1 MPALQPYKG
10 ELKGMEILPLYES
23 LLLDSYEITGIRHNH
38 RDYKTICKRFEHEGL
53 SFLTITLPNFHDE
66 VMNCVRDGII
76 TSDAFPGWKKRSG
89 IPIFMGDF
97 LRKLFMPD
105 LKVNSSVS
113 PLVLKALRQVAYF
126 CKKVKVD
133 CTKKRI
139 AKALSDYIQIED
151 DLWELEFKS
160 ESYNDLFMKTCSI
173 LWSNVFSDTFD
184 FDDARLVPHNGPGV
198 TAEGYYGNE
207 KLWLPVNVPERLL
220 KYFSVGPLIGLNDEV
235 LQASNRK
242 VEFLKEFDEEPVK
255 VITVPKTLKGPRIIA
270 VEPLSMQAAQQAVKD
285 YLVKKIENHSLTRW
299 RINFSDQTINQK
311 AALMASIDRQSAT
324 LDMSAASDRIS
335 YDVVKM
341 MLRSQP
347 QLLELLDAT
356 RSRFAT
362 VCDNVFYLKKF
373 ASMGSATCFPV
384 ESMVFFSIAI
394 SSILDYMC
402 LPPTLKNIED
412 VANRIKVY
420 GDDIIIPTTCV
431 PTVMTWLSY
440 FGNRVNVS
448 KSFFTSSFRES
459 CGCDAYTG
467 VNVTPVYL
475 RSLDKYSQKNIGRT
489 KFTDELIVS
498 WVQTGND
505 LYDHSFIHTSEKI
518 KNVVDTYIRGRFK
531 LPGLPPGNP
540 LRSPILV
547 WKETNNPS
555 LSRMNRELQCIEVF
569 GLQAQSINK
578 FDPIH
583 DELCKWNKIQK
594 YSKKQDTNVLSK
606 PSAMHWK
613 QGIIDLL
620 KIDHPNTSTNALHGV
635 SHKTLTKN
643 VNEDYTP
650 RRNALRLRTVWTQFF
665 KLMS

>member
-1 MPALQPYKG
+1 
-10 ELKGMEILPLYES
+10 MEILPLYES
-23 LLLDSYEITGIRHNH
+23 LLFDSYRITGIRHNH
-38 RDYKTICKRFEHEGL
+38 RDFETITKRFEHEGL

-76 TSDAFPGWKKRSG
+76 TPDAFPGWKKRSG
-89 IPIFMGDF
+89 IPVFLGDF

-105 LKVNSSVS
+105 LKVNQSVS
-113 PLVLKALRQVAYF
+113 PLIIKVIRQISFF

-139 AKALSDYIQIED
+139 SKALSDYIQIED
-151 DLWELEFKS
+151 DLWELDLNS
-160 ESYNDLFMKTCSI
+160 SSYNELFERTCSI
-173 LWSNVFSDTFD
+173 LWSNVFSNTFD
-184 FDDARLVPHNGPGV
+184 FDDARLIPKNGPGV

-207 KLWLPVNVPERLL
+207 KLWLPVNIPSRLL
-220 KYFSVGPLIGLNDEV
+220 KYFSIGPLIGLNDEI
-235 LQASNRK
+235 LQESNRK
-242 VEFLKEFDEEPVK
+242 VRILDEYDEEPVK

-285 YLVKKIENHSLTRW
+285 YLVERIESHYLTKW
-299 RINFSDQTINQK
+299 RVNFSDQSINQK
-311 AALMASIDRQSAT
+311 AALMASIDGQDAT

-341 MLRSQP
+341 MLKTTP
-347 QLLELLDAT
+347 QLLELLDVSRT
-356 RSRFAT
+356 RFAT

-384 ESMVFFSIAI
+384 ESMVFFSITIA
-394 SSILDYMC
+394 SILDYMC
-402 LPPTLKNIED
+402 LPPTLKNIEE

-420 GDDIIIPTTCV
+420 GDDIIVPTTCV

-448 KSFFTSSFRES
+448 KSFYTSSFRES
-459 CGCDAYTG
+459 CGCDAYAG
-467 VNVTPVYL
+467 IDVTPVYL

-489 KFTDELIVS
+489 EFTDSLIVS
-498 WVQTGND
+498 WVQTAND
-505 LYDHSFIHTSEKI
+505 LNNHCFFRTSERI
-518 KNVVDTYIRGRFK
+518 KLVVDNYVKGKFK
-531 LPGLPPGNP
+531 LPGLPLGNP

-547 WKETNNPS
+547 WNSTSNPS
-555 LSRMNRELQCIEVF
+555 LSRTNQELQTIEVF

-583 DELCKWNKIQK
+583 DELCKWNKVQK
-594 YSKKQDTNVLSK
+594 RQSSDTNVLTKS
-606 PSAMHWK
+606 SSMHWK

-620 KIDHPNTSTNALHGV
+620 KIDNPDTPTSSSKGA
-635 SHKTLTKN
+635 SHQRIINRKID
-643 VNEDYTP
+643 EDYTP
-650 RRNALRLRTVWTQFF
+650 RRNALRLRTVWTQLF
-665 KLMS
+665 KIS

>member
-1 MPALQPYKG
+1 
-10 ELKGMEILPLYES
+10 MEILPLYES
-23 LLLDSYEITGIRHNH
+23 LLKDSYEITGIRHNH
-38 RDYKTICKRFEHEGL
+38 RDFKTICKRFEHEGL

-89 IPIFMGDF
+89 IPVFMGDF

-105 LKVNSSVS
+105 LKVNPSVS
-113 PLVLKALRQVAYF
+113 PKIIKVIRQISFF

-133 CTKKRI
+133 CTKKRVE
-139 AKALSDYIQIED
+139 KSLSDYIQIED
-151 DLWELEFKS
+151 DLWELEFNS

-184 FDDARLVPHNGPGV
+184 FDDERLIPKNGPGV
-198 TAEGYYGNE
+198 TAEGYYGNQ
-207 KLWLPVNVPERLL
+207 KLWLPVNIPSRLL
-220 KYFSVGPLIGLNDEV
+220 KYFSIGPLIGLNDE
-235 LQASNRK
+235 LLHQSNRRVK
-242 VEFLKEFDEEPVK
+242 ILDEYDEEPVK

-285 YLVKKIENHSLTRW
+285 YLVKKIESHYLTKW
-299 RINFSDQTINQK
+299 RINFSDQSINQK
-311 AALMASIDRQSAT
+311 AALMASVDGQNAT

-341 MLRSQP
+341 MLKSTP
-347 QLLELLDAT
+347 QLLELLDVSRT
-356 RSRFAT
+356 RFAT
-362 VCDNVFYLKKF
+362 VRNNVFYLKKF

-384 ESMVFFSIAI
+384 ESMVFFSIIIA
-394 SSILDYMC
+394 SILDYMC
-402 LPPTLKNIED
+402 LPPTLKNIEE

-420 GDDIIIPTTCV
+420 GDDIIIPVTCV

-440 FGNRVNVS
+440 FGNRVNIS
-448 KSFFTSSFRES
+448 KSFYTSSFRES
-459 CGCDAYTG
+459 CGCDAYAG

-489 KFTDELIVS
+489 EFTDSLIVS
-498 WVQTGND
+498 WVQTAND
-505 LYDHSFIHTSEKI
+505 LHDHSFIMTSEKI
-518 KNVVDTYIRGRFK
+518 KNVVDNYIKGKFK
-531 LPGLPPGNP
+531 LPGLPLGNP

-547 WKETNNPS
+547 WNSTNNPS
-555 LSRMNRELQCIEVF
+555 LSRFNQELHNIEVF
-569 GLQAQSINK
+569 GLQAQSISK

-594 YSKKQDTNVLSK
+594 FRSETETSVLIKS
-606 PSAMHWK
+606 SSMHWK

-620 KIDHPNTSTNALHGV
+620 KIDNPNTSTSSFKDA
-635 SHKTLTKN
+635 SHKIINRKI
-643 VNEDYTP
+643 NEDYTP
-650 RRNALRLRTVWTQFF
+650 RRNALRLRTVWTQLF
-665 KLMS
+665 KIS